1 MHILLIA
8 GLTAGVFSNAAAQR
22 GRSSGG
28 SSGRSSGGSRGTVS
42 SGRSFSG
49 NSPRS
54 FSGNSAVRGNSFATS
69 QRAPMTPSSA
79 RGLNSRTFVQR
90 NSFNSNVGS
99 RQNFNNVA
107 SSRIATSRI
116 SSGYNGGYRNS
127 SYRAGY
133 YNSYNGGFGY
143 MHGARYTFLP
153 RNSISIYFGGSPY
166 YYWGGLF
173 YGYYGGFYQP
183 LFPPIGIRVGFLPFG
198 YTSFYLGGYPYYYY
212 NGIYYRQYDDNNY
225 EVVDPPMGASVYS
238 LPEGAKSVVIN
249 GEKMY
254 ELNGTY
260 YKEDRDA
267 KGQTIYTVVG
277 KYGQIN
283 NTDNSGLNTP
293 DNNGVYP
300 QNNNSGMNPPP
311 ATNPSLDNPNNNDL
325 NPNVP
330 PPSSNLQV
338 GDITN
343 QLPQG
348 SKLVTIN
355 GEQMYVTPDN
365 MFLKD
370 VSEGGSAQ
378 YKVVGK

>member
-1 MHILLIA
+1 MKKIMHILLVA
-8 GLTAGVFSNAAAQR
+8 GLTAGVFNIAEAQR

-28 SSGRSSGGSRGTVS
+28 SSGSSRGNVS
-42 SGRSFSG
+42 SS
-49 NSPRS
+49 RS
-54 FSGNSAVRGNSFATS
+54 FSGNSASSFSGNSGARSNSFATS
-69 QRAPMTPSSA
+69 QRAPMTPASA
-79 RGLNSRTFVQR
+79 RGINSRTYLQS
-90 NSFNSNVGS
+90 NSFNSTARG
-99 RQNFNNVA
+99 RQNFS
-107 SSRIATSRI
+107 SSRIATSRPSVAY
-116 SSGYNGGYRNS
+116 SSGYRNS
-127 SYRAGY
+127 YYRTGY
-133 YNSYNGGFGY
+133 NNSNYRGFGF

-153 RNSISIYFGGSPY
+153 RNSISVYYGGFPY

-183 LFPPIGIRVGFLPFG
+183 IFPPIGIRVGFLPFG

-238 LPEGAKSVVIN
+238 LPEGAKSVIIN

-283 NTDNSGLNTP
+283 NTDNNGLNTP
-293 DNNGVYP
+293 GNSGAYP
-300 QNNNSGMNPPP
+300 QDNNSGMTPPP
-311 ATNPSLDNPNNNDL
+311 AANPNIGTPNNNDY
-325 NPNVP
+325 NPNIP
-330 PPSSNLQV
+330 PPSSNLQI
-338 GDITN
+338 GDVTN

-355 GEQMYVTPDN
+355 GEQLYVTPDK

-370 VSEGGSAQ
+370 ISEGGSAQ